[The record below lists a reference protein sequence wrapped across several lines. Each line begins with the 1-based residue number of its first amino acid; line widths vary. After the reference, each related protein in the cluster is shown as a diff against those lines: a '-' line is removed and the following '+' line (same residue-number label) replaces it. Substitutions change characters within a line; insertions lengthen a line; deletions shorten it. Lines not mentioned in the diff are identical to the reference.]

1 MNREDILKRLLD
13 GEDPNSIAEEMAKAF
28 NEAQKEYDYI
38 QEEEKRKAEEEELA
52 KIKAEERAKED
63 AKLQEA
69 IDKRTA
75 MIQKMEEVM
84 MDYIAEFH
92 PEVFAKLQE
101 EDRMSQDT
109 LLDIASTIDTVCA
122 IISMG
127 LL

>member
-1 MNREDILKRLLD
+1 
-13 GEDPNSIAEEMAKAF
+13 
-28 NEAQKEYDYI
+28 
-38 QEEEKRKAEEEELA
+38 
-52 KIKAEERAKED
+52 
-63 AKLQEA
+63 
-69 IDKRTA
+69 
-75 MIQKMEEVM
+75 

-109 LLDIASTIDTVCA
+109 LLDIASTIDTICA

>member
-1 MNREDILKRLLD
+1 MNREDILNRLLN
-13 GEDPNSIAEEMAKAF
+13 GEDPNSIADEMAKAF

-38 QEEEKRKAEEEELA
+38 QEEAKRKAEEEELA
-52 KIKAEERAKED
+52 KIKAEERAKEE

-109 LLDIASTIDTVCA
+109 LLDIASTIDTICA